1 MKPCETNIAQLTGK
15 MISRPAYSHSV
26 DEETDV
32 YKRQGL
38 SRWQKCSAEGGGAKE
53 AAPANIAVNYYAAKF
68 RNSNYLEGKTPV
80 AGLEVMVY

>member
-1 MKPCETNIAQLTGK
+1 MQISTVSRHCPGRGGSETVNAPYFF
-15 MISRPAYSHSV
+15 SNS
-26 DEETDV
+26 
-32 YKRQGL
+32 GL

>member
-1 MKPCETNIAQLTGK
+1 MQKSTV
-15 MISRPAYSHSV
+15 SRHCPGRGAVKLLIRCIFSNS
-26 DEETDV
+26 
-32 YKRQGL
+32 GL
-38 SRWQKCSAEGGGAKE
+38 SRRQKCSAEGEGAKE